1 MLRVA
6 FICQQNPWKLNGGA
20 LIRNYWLVRALAE
33 RFRVD
38 LITAGDER
46 EEVPAEFAAACAS
59 IARFPRPSGAASRR
73 SRVAGMLRPR
83 GSYFTSGSVTPAL
96 RHAVRKLT
104 ASGGYA
110 AMTDLQMRDALP
122 AGLPFV
128 YNAHNAEYELLRRRA
143 AIEESLAA
151 RAFVAVE
158 ARRIEPLE
166 RRFLRDATLVAACS
180 AADRE
185 DLVRLWPAAAAKIAI
200 VPNGVDVARF
210 APISVAPG
218 EPGVILLTGSFDWR
232 PNRVGLDW
240 FMQRVLPAL
249 RRERAAGSFSV
260 RVAGRMDAALAASLD
275 ALPNVRAVPNPR
287 DMAAELGKAS
297 LVAAAI
303 LASSGTRLR
312 ILEAWAAG
320 RPVVTTTAGA
330 FGLDCRAG
338 VELLVA
344 DEAEAFARTITSVL
358 DDRERAGRLRAAAL
372 ERVRQYAWPH
382 IAERFLAESEPF
394 FARMGDI

>member
-38 LITAGDER
+38 LITADDDCES
-46 EEVPAEFAAACAS
+46 VPPDFAAACAS
-59 IARFPRPSGAASRR
+59 IARFPRPSGEASKR
-73 SRVAGMLRPR
+73 SRIAGMLRPR

-96 RHAVRKLT
+96 LHAVRKLT
-104 ASGGYA
+104 AAGGYA

-143 AIEESLAA
+143 GIEESLPA

-166 RRFLRDATLVAACS
+166 RRFLRDATFVAACS
-180 AADRE
+180 AADRD
-185 DLVRLWPAAAAKIAI
+185 DLVRLLPAAAAKIAI

-210 APISVAPG
+210 ASIAAEPG
-218 EPGVILLTGSFDWR
+218 DPGVILLTGSFDWR

-240 FMQRVLPAL
+240 FLHRVLPAL
-249 RRERAAGSFSV
+249 RHERAVGSFSV

-275 ALPNVRAVPNPR
+275 ALPNVRAVPNPP
-287 DMAAELGKAS
+287 DMRAELAKAT

-330 FGLDCRAG
+330 FGLDYRDG
-338 VELLVA
+338 EELLVA
-344 DEAEAFARTITSVL
+344 DEAAAFARAIADVL
-358 DDRERAGRLRAAAL
+358 DDRGLAGRLRTAAL
-372 ERVRQYAWPH
+372 ARVRQYAWDR
-382 IAERFLAESEPF
+382 IAERFLGDGEPF
-394 FARMGDI
+394 FERMGGA